1 MTGVPPFCGRAAR
14 THPRRPPQEAGKGYN
29 PVLCQ
34 AFLSKKRPGMVRAGK
49 KLLANPKK
57 IIQYNRDKANKGR
70 DVESWNLPT
79 PLCRRCD
86 LPHSRISAPCPLYRE
101 SPLFTRGEIAVWVC
115 VLYWGCA
122 GIIVPCTALLFAPTG
137 IACGGRYRPPRG
149 SVWGPRRGLAEKS
162 IVPAENCQRKK
173 RAA

>member
-1 MTGVPPFCGRAAR
+1 M
-14 THPRRPPQEAGKGYN
+14 
-29 PVLCQ
+29 
-34 AFLSKKRPGMVRAGK
+34 
-49 KLLANPKK
+49 
-57 IIQYNRDKANKGR
+57 
-70 DVESWNLPT
+70 ESWNLPT

-137 IACGGRYRPPRG
+137 IAWGGRGRPPQGIPLGDPAAAWRKNPSCRQRTARG
-149 SVWGPRRGLAEKS
+149 RSGLPDQMSGGFFFGRAPRKNFQKHKTGGQPS
-162 IVPAENCQRKK
+162 GTQYQRPRKNKK
-173 RAA
+173 ERRT

>member
-1 MTGVPPFCGRAAR
+1 M
-14 THPRRPPQEAGKGYN
+14 
-29 PVLCQ
+29 
-34 AFLSKKRPGMVRAGK
+34 
-49 KLLANPKK
+49 
-57 IIQYNRDKANKGR
+57 
-70 DVESWNLPT
+70 ESWNLPT

-137 IACGGRYRPPRG
+137 IACGGRTVPHRG
-149 SVWGPRRGLAEKS
+149 SRLGTPPWFGGKIHRAGRELPEEEAGCLIECQAAFFRSCSLKKIFQNDKTGGPPSGTQYQN
-162 IVPAENCQRKK
+162 PRKK
-173 RAA
+173 KKERLT